1 MKIIKY
7 TLIAATFLLV
17 GYNSITIQTLDKVKR
32 AGQKFDAVVFAREYW
47 TKTLPS
53 AFDKAVSITDLVGL
67 LTADKTKAFDAYSH
81 AVSIGNVRYFLV
93 KGEGLVSKIS
103 EDEVMLLVKNGDKT
117 MTVRLATEFIYGSA
131 VRDAAGLFDIKPFT
145 NNNDINN
152 VASEINKIVKTEVV
166 PPFKKGVN
174 LGNTVSFI
182 GAVEMNQQHPQLDNL
197 EVLPIELNIKPN

>member
-17 GYNSITIQTLDKVKR
+17 GYNSITVQPLDKVKK
-32 AGQKFDAVVFAREYW
+32 AGQKFDAAVFAREYW

-53 AFDKAVSITDLVGL
+53 AFSQAISITDLVAM
-67 LTADKTKAFDAYSH
+67 LTTDKTKTFETTSH

-93 KGEGLVSKIS
+93 KGEGVVSKIG
-103 EDEVMLLVKNGDKT
+103 EDEVTLLLKNGDKT
-117 MTVRLATEFIYGSA
+117 VTVRLATEFIYGSA
-131 VRDAAGLFDIKPFT
+131 VRDAAGLFDIKQFT

-166 PPFKKGVN
+166 PSFKKGVN
-174 LGNTVSFI
+174 LGNSVSFI
-182 GAVEMNQQHPQLDNL
+182 GAVEMNQEHPQLDNL

>member
-17 GYNSITIQTLDKVKR
+17 GYNSITVQPLDK
-32 AGQKFDAVVFAREYW
+32 
-47 TKTLPS
+47 
-53 AFDKAVSITDLVGL
+53 
-67 LTADKTKAFDAYSH
+67 
-81 AVSIGNVRYFLV
+81 
-93 KGEGLVSKIS
+93 
-103 EDEVMLLVKNGDKT
+103 VKNGDKT

-174 LGNTVSFI
+174 LGNSVSFI
-182 GAVEMNQQHPQLDNL
+182 GAVEMNQEHPQLDNL
-197 EVLPIELNIKPN
+197 EVLPIELSISNQ